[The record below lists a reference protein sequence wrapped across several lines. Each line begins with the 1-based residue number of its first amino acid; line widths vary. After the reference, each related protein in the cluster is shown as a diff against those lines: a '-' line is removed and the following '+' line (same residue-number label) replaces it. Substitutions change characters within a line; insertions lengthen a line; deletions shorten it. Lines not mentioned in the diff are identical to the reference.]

1 MKLEIISPGTRSY
14 LDRPVLLPAVFQVNK
29 YLFSSIFEIWL
40 KMMSGLNEFTCIE
53 RVTVSDIF
61 ARLCIERNLD
71 NTTFKQ
77 KLRGN
82 DQK

>member
-1 MKLEIISPGTRSY
+1 
-14 LDRPVLLPAVFQVNK
+14 
-29 YLFSSIFEIWL
+29 
-40 KMMSGLNEFTCIE
+40 MMSGLNEYTCIE

-77 KLRGN
+77 KLYGKYYIESA
-82 DQK
+82 QKVKAYPMVALMRMTWVIFGI